1 MRSIFVAVVV
11 LAVAG
16 GLLTRALTSAPEKAH
31 RTPKALQHVRVAR
44 PPARPPQFIIASFDG
59 SGGARLWTYW
69 RSVAKHAHAHF
80 SFFISGVYLVD
91 WAHHDVY
98 LPPDRPRGESAIGFA
113 PDAPWIAA
121 MRRQIALGY
130 REGHEIGTHYNGH
143 FCGAGGVATWT
154 ARDWSLEL
162 DEFNRLLFGRRPTL
176 PFGPREIVG
185 GRTPCLEGNF
195 DALYPVLARRGF
207 RYDASQTAVLGTW
220 PAKRHGIWSFPLL
233 ELPFVGH
240 TFRVV
245 SMDYNFMAN
254 QGDKTAAE
262 IEEETYRTFWNGFP
276 RELPRKPRATLA
288 RQSLR
293 DLEALGLQP
302 CAHALPVAGVPAAR
316 RALRKLRRARELA
329 RRNLPGAARPLSRRS
344 VPAPSVAAL
353 NRS

>member
-1 MRSIFVAVVV
+1 MRSVFVAVVV

-16 GLLTRALTSAPEKAH
+16 GLLSRALTSAPEKPH

-69 RSVAKHAHAHF
+69 RSVAKRVHAHF
-80 SFFISGVYLVD
+80 SFFISGVYLID
-91 WAHHDVY
+91 WAHRDDY

-143 FCGAGGVATWT
+143 FCGAGGVAAWT

-162 DEFNRLLFGRRPTL
+162 DEFNQLLFGPRPTL

-185 GRTPCLEGNF
+185 GRTPCLEGNL
-195 DALYPVLARRGF
+195 DALYPVLAKRGF
-207 RYDASQTAVLGTW
+207 RYDASQTAVIGKW

-254 QGDKTAAE
+254 QGDETAAE
-262 IEEETYRTFWNGFP
+262 IEEETYRTFWNAFRATYVGNRAPLSFGNHFETWKSWAYNHALTRFLSRACRLPEVRCGSFEELANWLDALSPKRLARFRAGRFP
-276 RELPRKPRATLA
+276 RVR
-288 RQSLR
+288 SLR
-293 DLEALGLQP
+293 
-302 CAHALPVAGVPAAR
+302 
-316 RALRKLRRARELA
+316 
-329 RRNLPGAARPLSRRS
+329 
-344 VPAPSVAAL
+344 
-353 NRS
+353 